1 LTPSAS
7 VMYLLPPICLL
18 AGGFLIVL
26 ADLVVVKP
34 ERVVRVA
41 WWLAL
46 IAILASGV
54 TSFVVGRDD
63 VTRIFAVLAYD
74 PFTAYTWRLILAAL
88 ALIALISEAY
98 VRTMIK
104 EPAFY
109 YAGLLF
115 FGFGALLLSAS
126 TNTIMLILAV
136 DFVSIVGYVLT
147 GYLHDDKRSTEGA
160 IKYLIYG
167 SAVSAVMA
175 FGLSWLYGITG
186 AADYELTAAGLAGEW
201 VWLPSHSIEPVV
213 LVPAITFVL
222 AGFAFK
228 IGSAPFHQ
236 WLPDA
241 FEGAPTPVTAALA
254 IIPKVSGFAA
264 LVRLTM
270 VMLPETLTLGL
281 WWRWPLIA
289 FLAVMGMFLGN
300 LIGLWQTNIKRLMA
314 YSGIA
319 QVGYALIAVAVGTEK
334 SLASLMLYLTV
345 YAMAELGAF
354 AAISVMSATSGSDDL
369 TEYRGLYHRAPI
381 LATALILS
389 VLSLF
394 GVPGTGGFVSKVWLF
409 TAALEADR
417 GWLIVV
423 AAINS
428 VISVAYYWRIIQ
440 ATFVHSDHGLAKV
453 KVPATTWTVI
463 AVTVAAVLLLGIFP
477 NTVLRWAQA
486 AVHGFFVSG

>member
-1 LTPSAS
+1 
-7 VMYLLPPICLL
+7 MYLLPPICLL
-18 AGGFLIVL
+18 AGGILIML
-26 ADLVVVKP
+26 ADLIVVRP
-34 ERVVRVA
+34 ERVVRVV

-46 IAILASGV
+46 ISILAGGA

-63 VTRIFAVLAYD
+63 VTRIFSVLAYD
-74 PFTAYTWRLILAAL
+74 PFTAYTWRLILVTL
-88 ALIALISEAY
+88 ALIVLISEAY
-98 VRTMIK
+98 VRVAVK

-109 YAGLLF
+109 YASLLF
-115 FGFGALLLSAS
+115 LGLGALMLSACS
-126 TNTIMLILAV
+126 NTIMLILAV

-147 GYLHDDKRSTEGA
+147 GYLHNDKRSTEAA

-186 AADYELTAAGLAGEW
+186 AADYEAIAVGLAGEW
-201 VWLPSHSIEPVV
+201 VWLPSRSIEPVV
-213 LVPAITFVL
+213 LVPVITFVL

-228 IGSAPFHQ
+228 IGAAPFHQ

-281 WWRWPLIA
+281 WWRWPLMA
-289 FLAVMGMFLGN
+289 FLTVMGMFLGN
-300 LIGLWQTNIKRLMA
+300 LIGLWQRNMKRLMA

-334 SLASLMLYLTV
+334 SLASLMLYLTA
-345 YAMAELGAF
+345 YALAELGAF
-354 AAISVMSATSGSDDL
+354 AAITIVSASSGTDDL
-369 TEYRGLYHRAPI
+369 SEYRGLYHRAPI

-394 GVPGTGGFVSKVWLF
+394 GMPGTGGFMSKVWLF
-409 TAALEADR
+409 TAALEAGR
-417 GWLIVV
+417 GWLIVI

-428 VISVAYYWRIIQ
+428 VISLAYYWRIIQ
-440 ATFVHSDHGLAKV
+440 ATFVHSDHGLAKIR
-453 KVPATTWTVI
+453 VPATTWTVI
-463 AVTVAAVLLLGIFP
+463 AITVVTVVLLGIFP
-477 NTVLRWAQA
+477 NTALLWAQA
-486 AVHGFFVSG
+486 AVHGFFASG

>member
-1 LTPSAS
+1 
-7 VMYLLPPICLL
+7 MYLLPPICLL
-18 AGGFLIVL
+18 AGSLLIML
-26 ADLVVVKP
+26 ADLVVVRP
-34 ERVVRVA
+34 ERVVRIA

-46 IAILASGV
+46 AAILASGA
-54 TSFVVGRDD
+54 TSFIPGRDD
-63 VTRIFAVLAYD
+63 VTRVLAVLAYD
-74 PFTAYTWRLILAAL
+74 PFTAYTWRLVLAAL

-98 VRTMIK
+98 VRVAVK
-104 EPAFY
+104 EPGFY
-109 YAGLLF
+109 YAGLLL
-115 FGFGALLLSAS
+115 FGFGALVLTAS

-147 GYLHDDKRSTEGA
+147 GYLHDSKRSTEGA

-175 FGLSWLYGITG
+175 FGLSWLYGVTG
-186 AADYELTAAGLAGEW
+186 AADYEMTAAGLAGKW
-201 VWLPSHSIEPVV
+201 VWLPSHPIEPAV

-270 VMLPETLTLGL
+270 LMLPETLTLGQ
-281 WWRWPLIA
+281 WWRWPLVA
-289 FLAVMGMFLGN
+289 FLAVAGMFLGN

-345 YAMAELGAF
+345 YTMAELGAF
-354 AAISVMSATSGSDDL
+354 AAITVMSVSSGSDDL

-381 LATALILS
+381 LASALILS

-394 GVPGTGGFVSKVWLF
+394 GMPGTGGFIGKVWLF
-409 TAALEADR
+409 TAALEAGR
-417 GWLIVV
+417 GWLIVI

-440 ATFVHSDHGLAKV
+440 ATFVHSDHGLATV
-453 KVPATTWTVI
+453 RVPVTTWAVI
-463 AVTVAAVLLLGIFP
+463 VVSVVAVLLLGIYP
-477 NTVLRWAQA
+477 NIVLRWAQA
-486 AVHGFFVSG
+486 AVHGFFVTG

>member
-1 LTPSAS
+1 MTPSAS

-74 PFTAYTWRLILAAL
+74 PFTAYTWRLILATL

-98 VRTMIK
+98 VRVAVK

-115 FGFGALLLSAS
+115 FGFGALMLTAS

-186 AADYELTAAGLAGEW
+186 AADYASTARACGEW
-201 VWLPSHSIEPVV
+201 VWLPSYHRARSSGPGDHVC
-213 LVPAITFVL
+213 
-222 AGFAFK
+222 AGRLAFK

-300 LIGLWQTNIKRLMA
+300 LIGLWQR
-314 YSGIA
+314 
-319 QVGYALIAVAVGTEK
+319 
-334 SLASLMLYLTV
+334 
-345 YAMAELGAF
+345 
-354 AAISVMSATSGSDDL
+354 
-369 TEYRGLYHRAPI
+369 I
-381 LATALILS
+381 LNA
-389 VLSLF
+389 
-394 GVPGTGGFVSKVWLF
+394 
-409 TAALEADR
+409 
-417 GWLIVV
+417 
-423 AAINS
+423 
-428 VISVAYYWRIIQ
+428 
-440 ATFVHSDHGLAKV
+440 
-453 KVPATTWTVI
+453 
-463 AVTVAAVLLLGIFP
+463 
-477 NTVLRWAQA
+477 
-486 AVHGFFVSG
+486 